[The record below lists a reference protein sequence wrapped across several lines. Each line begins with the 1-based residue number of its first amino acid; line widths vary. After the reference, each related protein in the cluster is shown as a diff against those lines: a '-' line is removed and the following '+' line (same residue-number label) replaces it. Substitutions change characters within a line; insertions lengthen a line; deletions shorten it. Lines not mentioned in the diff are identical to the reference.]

1 MAKYFQNLKMYC
13 TNVAVVP
20 KFIRLLKTC
29 QTVQGIV
36 KMCSAVTEEVI
47 PQHHPVDTV
56 NTCRDRKKNELQL
69 QTFIVLYG
77 PFYFAIW
84 NMKSF

>member
-1 MAKYFQNLKMYC
+1 M
-13 TNVAVVP
+13 
-20 KFIRLLKTC
+20 LLLFLSLLDKKPKTC
-29 QTVQGIV
+29 QTVHGIV

-77 PFYFAIW
+77 PFYFAI
-84 NMKSF
+84 